1 MRNCSGLVVCED
13 IYVLLLS
20 SLYCVYTCIIIL
32 HSSQQVSGRGLSAIM
47 DKKFTYSAVVA
58 IALLV
63 LAGLGTVVSAVFLV
77 KFISLS
83 RADLPPANQ
92 SATPVGNGFAV
103 PLAQQ
108 LWPQG
113 FDSRV
118 VTSVNVSYSVRDG
131 NELKGNVSFYGEEC
145 SKLRLDQVFLPP
157 VPTTLR
163 PLAYSRNPVNYLGGD
178 YPLYVSGGN
187 SSLKYV
193 VNASGTISNESTGC
207 ALQLY
212 LYNSSSEFSVFKDGL
227 TPDAPYGEYVAKS
240 DCLPVGR
247 SGEPQTGVAIF
258 NLGNVSLYYVGVAAY
273 ANVSISLDIS
283 GTVLEY
289 NVSKLEAVDCSLS
302 PEVKS
307 CVVQISNQAQNACV
321 LYESDNPFGVVTL
334 FFDTQATPWNVWSVT
349 CLVFLPLSFLLT
361 VLVILSFAVYYCWWK
376 RKKNGHEG
384 MLYVAI
390 SEEESYKPGEQVVP

>member
-1 MRNCSGLVVCED
+1 MNE
-13 IYVLLLS
+13 
-20 SLYCVYTCIIIL
+20 
-32 HSSQQVSGRGLSAIM
+32 
-47 DKKFTYSAVVA
+47 KSAVLAVA
-58 IALLV
+58 VMAVLV
-63 LAGLGTVVSAVFLV
+63 LAGLVTVAVVTTCTVFVV
-77 KFISLS
+77 KSFTLS
-83 RADLPPANQ
+83 GADLPPDNQ
-92 SATPVGNGFAV
+92 SATPVGNGFAF

-118 VTSVNVSYSVRDG
+118 VTLVNVSYSVRDG
-131 NELKGNVSFYGEEC
+131 NELEGNVSFYEEEC

-163 PLAYSRNPVNYLGGD
+163 PPAYSRNPVNYLGSD

-187 SSLKYV
+187 SSLQYV

-207 ALQLY
+207 AVRLY
-212 LYNSSSEFSVFKDGL
+212 LYDDSSAFSVFKNGL

-240 DCLPVGR
+240 ECLPVGR
-247 SGEPQTGVAIF
+247 SGEPQTGVAVF
-258 NLGNVSLYYVGVAAY
+258 NLSNVSLYYVGVAVY
-273 ANVSISLDIS
+273 ADISISIDIS

-289 NVSKLEAVDCSLS
+289 NVSKLEVNDCSLS

-321 LYESDNPFGVVTL
+321 LYLSDNPFGVVTL
-334 FFDTQATPWNVWSVT
+334 FFDTQTTPWNVRSVI
-349 CLVFLPLSFLLT
+349 CFVFLLLSGLFI
-361 VLVILSFAVYYCWWK
+361 VLVILSFVVYYCWWK
-376 RKKNGHEG
+376 RKKNGQQG

-390 SEEESYKPGEQVVP
+390 PEEDRRKPDEQV